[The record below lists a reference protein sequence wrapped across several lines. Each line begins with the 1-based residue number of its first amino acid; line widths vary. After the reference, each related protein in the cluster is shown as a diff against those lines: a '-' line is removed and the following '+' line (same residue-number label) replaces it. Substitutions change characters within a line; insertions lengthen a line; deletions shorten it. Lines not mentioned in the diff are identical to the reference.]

1 MLEAKVNGV
10 LVKAG
15 PKSPDVAEC
24 PACKG
29 EVRKRKR
36 RVGRRRYVYFYRHR
50 VGVGDGCPLRYQPTS

>member
-1 MLEAKVNGV
+1 MLEAKSNGV

-36 RVGRRRYVYFYRHR
+36 RVGRGQYVYFYRHR
-50 VGVGDGCPLRYQPTS
+50 NGVGDECALRYRPTS